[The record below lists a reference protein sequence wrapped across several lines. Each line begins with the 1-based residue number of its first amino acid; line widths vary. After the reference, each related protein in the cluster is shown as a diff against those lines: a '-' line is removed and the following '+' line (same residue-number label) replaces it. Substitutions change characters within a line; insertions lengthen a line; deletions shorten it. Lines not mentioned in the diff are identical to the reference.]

1 MAEWV
6 GWLATAITV
15 VLYLF
20 KHPATLRRIQASS
33 ACLWLA
39 YGVMIHSRPVLAANV
54 FVVAVAI
61 GSSFMRFGSDR
72 NGVSAIP

>member
-6 GWLATAITV
+6 GWIATAITIIS
-15 VLYLF
+15 YLF
-20 KHPATLRRIQASS
+20 KNPSTLRRIQASS

-54 FVVAVAI
+54 FVMAVAI
-61 GSSFMRFGSDR
+61 GSSFMR
-72 NGVSAIP
+72 GVRTPTPAP